1 LTRFALIVAGGS
13 GQRMGALQPKQFLL
27 LAGKPLLMRTIE
39 VFSNTG
45 SSVNIFLV
53 LPESNIGLWKDLC
66 HEYNFI
72 LPHRIVI
79 GGDNRGNSVKNGLD
93 SINATD
99 GLVAV
104 HDGVRPLVDKN
115 LINRA
120 FTEAEMK
127 GNAIPCV
134 KVNDSLRLIRGSANI
149 PLDREKVRAVQT
161 PQCFRLDLLRQ
172 AYKRPDFDAYTDDA
186 QLYEAQ
192 GFDLAFIDGSNEN
205 IKITTPA
212 DLLVAES
219 ILKSRFINCE

>member
-1 LTRFALIVAGGS
+1 MTRYALIVAGGS
-13 GQRMGALQPKQFLL
+13 GQRMGAQQPKQFLL
-27 LAGKPLLMRTIE
+27 LAGKPLLIHTIE
-39 VFSNTG
+39 AFSKAG
-45 SSVNIFLV
+45 KSINIFLV
-53 LPESNIGLWKDLC
+53 LPENQIQHWESLC
-66 HEYNFI
+66 REYDFRI
-72 LPHRIVI
+72 PHSIVA
-79 GGDNRGNSVKNGLD
+79 GGESRGNSVKNGLD

-104 HDGVRPLVDKN
+104 HDGVRPLVNKN

-120 FTEAEMK
+120 FAEAEMK
-127 GNAIPCV
+127 SNAIPCV
-134 KVNDSLRLIRGSANI
+134 KVNDSLRLISGSANV

-172 AYKRPDFDAYTDDA
+172 AYERPDFAAYTDDA

-212 DLLVAES
+212 DLRVAES
-219 ILKSRFINCE
+219 ILKSRFINNE